1 MTMNAIKTKDSRDSI
16 DKRRSSVFS
25 AIGDQEMVC
34 TLLEN
39 TLPGTDPIATIAAAK
54 QSSSLF
60 NGNKDDENNEIL
72 LKQIRRKSKNFK
84 DLVANYWNS
93 AAATTKED
101 QGTNASSREAVAK
114 QLRRKSEESIFGTF
128 HPIDLATSGDSNRDS
143 SSSSVIRAGRTAS
156 TSGPLFPSID
166 IRGIEKHILKSSSS
180 SPNHSNTV
188 MPELATS
195 LSAVTA
201 AERLSAIGVSVP
213 SRNITTNTGA
223 DTNSIEESNS
233 NVISEP
239 GPYDIVC
246 GRNNGAYNYIG
257 NRRFRVTIEMNLQR
271 YIESPSRE
279 DRTNVIKSIVWML
292 REQVGARFLKKET
305 FKKPGSGRRRQPQY
319 TIMTEKQA
327 REKVGHCLRDLIAAA
342 RKGEQQEKKNI
353 GAN

>member
-1 MTMNAIKTKDSRDSI
+1 MNAIKTQESRNSI

-25 AIGDQEMVC
+25 AFGDQAMVC
-34 TLLEN
+34 SLLG
-39 TLPGTDPIATIAAAK
+39 TALPGSDPAASI
-54 QSSSLF
+54 QSSSLP
-60 NGNKDDENNEIL
+60 NNNKDGIKNELL

-84 DLVANYWNS
+84 DLVANYWS
-93 AAATTKED
+93 STTATKND
-101 QGTNASSREAVAK
+101 DKAGNASS
-114 QLRRKSEESIFGTF
+114 QLRRKSEESIFGMF
-128 HPIDLATSGDSNRDS
+128 HPIDLASGESNHGS
-143 SSSSVIRAGRTAS
+143 SSPAVKAERTAS

-166 IRGIEKHILKSSSS
+166 ILGIEKHILRSSSS
-180 SPNHSNTV
+180 LPNNNKINSAV
-188 MPELATS
+188 IPETATS
-195 LSAVTA
+195 LSALSA
-201 AERLSAIGVSVP
+201 AERVSAGGGSVH
-213 SRNITTNTGA
+213 SSNTTNTDA
-223 DTNSIEESNS
+223 DTIGTVESNCNINS

-305 FKKPGSGRRRQPQY
+305 FKKSGSGRRRQPQY

-342 RKGEQQEKKNI
+342 RKGEPQEKKI
-353 GAN
+353 KS

>member
-1 MTMNAIKTKDSRDSI
+1 MNAIKNHDSRDSI
-16 DKRRSSVFS
+16 DRRRSSVFS
-25 AIGDQEMVC
+25 AFGEQGMVC

-39 TLPGTDPIATIAAAK
+39 ALPGADPLATIAASK
-54 QSSSLF
+54 QSSSSF
-60 NGNKDDENNEIL
+60 NSTKDGKKNEL
-72 LKQIRRKSKNFK
+72 LLNQIRRKSKNFK

-93 AAATTKED
+93 AAANTKD
-101 QGTNASSREAVAK
+101 DKGSNASSREAVAK
-114 QLRRKSEESIFGTF
+114 QLRRKSEESIFGMF
-128 HPIDLATSGDSNRDS
+128 HPIDSTTSGESNRDS
-143 SSSSVIRAGRTAS
+143 SSSAIRAERTAS
-156 TSGPLFPSID
+156 NSGPLFPSID
-166 IRGIEKHILKSSSS
+166 ILGIEKHILRSSPS
-180 SPNHSNTV
+180 SPNHSNAV
-188 MPELATS
+188 MPEPATS
-195 LSAVTA
+195 LSAVSA
-201 AERLSAIGVSVP
+201 AERPAASGASVH
-213 SRNITTNTGA
+213 SSNTTNTDA
-223 DTNSIEESNS
+223 DTIGTEESNS
-233 NVISEP
+233 NIISEP

-305 FKKPGSGRRRQPQY
+305 FKKSGSGRRRQPQY

-342 RKGEQQEKKNI
+342 RKGEQQERKNI